1 MSQLEYLVALISII
15 IGLAL
20 ADMLQSV
27 RELVRPDRAVRW
39 HWLPLLWATTVFL
52 LVLQFWWASF
62 GVLQGEIFGHVLGFL
77 PFLLMFL
84 VLYLI
89 CAFALPDPDW
99 ESSPAS
105 GLDSETAS
113 EESSALSLK
122 TFYFSA
128 AHRRWFFGAFI
139 ALLILNQVVNIS
151 FSALSTEM
159 TLNAL
164 DRARGA
170 FPSLLSAGLLFG
182 LIVSRRWWLHATV
195 AVLFFA
201 AIVYALATQIPP
213 LG

>member
-1 MSQLEYLVALISII
+1 MTQLEYLIALISII
-15 IGLAL
+15 VGLAL
-20 ADMLQSV
+20 ADMLQSI

-52 LVLQFWWASF
+52 LVLQFWWGSF
-62 GVLQGEIFGHVLGFL
+62 DALQVEIFGRVLVFL
-77 PFLLMFL
+77 PYLLLFL

-105 GLDSETAS
+105 
-113 EESSALSLK
+113 EEGSVLSLK

-139 ALLILNQVVNIS
+139 AFLILNQVVYIS
-151 FSALSTEM
+151 LTALSAEE
-159 TLNAL
+159 TLNVL
-164 DRARGA
+164 GRAEGA
-170 FPSLLSAGLLFG
+170 VTSLLSSGLFFG
-182 LIVSRRWWLHATV
+182 LIVSRRWWLHASV
-195 AVLFFA
+195 AVLIFA
-201 AIVYALATQIPP
+201 VIVYGLAQTAP